1 MSWDEI
7 PEPSHTVIWLYVLLC
22 AAPFVATGL
31 AFTPAAECGQGCA
44 GAYLLLM
51 GALAIALTLFVT
63 GIFLR
68 KAQRD
73 SGRPSTLALW
83 AIASQVLSM
92 LISGGLLLT
101 SSGF

>member
-22 AAPFVATGL
+22 VAPFIATGL
-31 AFTPAAECGQGCA
+31 AFSPVAECGEGCA

-73 SGRPSTLALW
+73 HGHVSQLALW
-83 AIASQVLSM
+83 AIVSQALSM
-92 LISGGLLLT
+92 LISGGLLLS

>member
-7 PEPSHTVIWLYVLLC
+7 PEPPRAVVWLYALLC
-22 AAPFVATGL
+22 VAPYAAIGL
-31 AFTPAAECGQGCA
+31 ALSPVAECGDGCA

-51 GALAIALTLFVT
+51 GAVAIALTLFVT

-73 SGRPSTLALW
+73 KGRPSSLAAW
-83 AIASQVLSM
+83 AIVSQVLSM
-92 LISGGLLLT
+92 LISGGLLLF
-101 SSGF
+101 SFGI